1 MIIIIIIKQYQELD
15 KKNKKRENSD
25 LVYKIVILT
34 NSILLM

>member
-1 MIIIIIIKQYQELD
+1 MIIIIIKQYQELD

-25 LVYKIVILT
+25 LVYKIVIFT